1 MLKSHIVVM
10 GVAGS
15 GKSTVGSLL
24 AKSLSWPF
32 AEGDDFH
39 SVSNLEKMSK
49 GIPLSDEDRS
59 GWLISIRDWMN
70 QQAELDL
77 RVVMTCSA
85 LRKSYR
91 DILRVSS
98 VPIIFLHLHGSEQD
112 IQIRMEARSDHF
124 MPLSL
129 LPSQFAAL
137 ETLETNE
144 IGLTV
149 SVLPSPE
156 EIVSQCIP
164 LLADLDIT
172 AHSPTVD

>member
-1 MLKSHIVVM
+1 M

-15 GKSTVGSLL
+15 GKSTVGTLL
-24 AKSLSWPF
+24 AKALSCHF
-32 AEGDDFH
+32 AEGDNFH
-39 SVSNLEKMSK
+39 SASNREKMSK
-49 GIPLSDEDRS
+49 GIPLSDEDRF

-70 QQAELDL
+70 QQAEFDL

-91 DILRVSS
+91 DILRESP
-98 VPIIFLHLHGSEQD
+98 VPIIFLHLHGTARD
-112 IQIRMEARSDHF
+112 VRIRMAARSGHF

-137 ETLETNE
+137 EPLEKTE

-149 SVLPSPE
+149 SVLPTPE
-156 EIVSQCIP
+156 EIVFQCISS
-164 LLADLDIT
+164 LADLDIT
-172 AHSPTVD
+172 ANSPTVD